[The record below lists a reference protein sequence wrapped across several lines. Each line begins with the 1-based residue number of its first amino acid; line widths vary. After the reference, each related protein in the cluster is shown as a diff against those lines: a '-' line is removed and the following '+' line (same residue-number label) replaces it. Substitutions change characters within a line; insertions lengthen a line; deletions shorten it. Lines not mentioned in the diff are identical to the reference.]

1 MKRIKAACIQQT
13 LLFSQ
18 KEELGL
24 TKEQAL
30 AANREEFERYQ
41 RNLKKTSTRYQIV
54 KSEEQADG
62 SILVHVRKQYNHKA
76 DVDEYFD

>member
-41 RNLKKTSTRYQIV
+41 RNLKKTGTRYQIV
-54 KSEEQADG
+54 KSEEQTDS